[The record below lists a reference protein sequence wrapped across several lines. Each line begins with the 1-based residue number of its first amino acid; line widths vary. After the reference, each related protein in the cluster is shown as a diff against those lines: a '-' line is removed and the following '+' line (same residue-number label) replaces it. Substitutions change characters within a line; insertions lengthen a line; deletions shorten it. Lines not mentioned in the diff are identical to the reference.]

1 MKIVRKDKVMVITG
15 RDKGKTGEVIAVL
28 PKTNQVVV
36 EGVNVA
42 KRHTKPS
49 QAQPKG
55 GILEVTKPIDA
66 SKVMVLDPA
75 TNKPARVSYKQA
87 KGGKKERV
95 FKVSKF
101 KNAKTAKVTKAEQAV
116 AKGGKK

>member
-1 MKIVRKDKVMVITG
+1 MKIIKKDKVMVITG
-15 RDKGKTGEVIAVL
+15 RDKGKTGEVLAVL
-28 PKTNQVVV
+28 PAKNQVIV

-55 GILEVTKPIDA
+55 GIIDVTKPIDA
-66 SKVMVLDPA
+66 SKVMVIDPT
-75 TNKPARVSYKQA
+75 TNKPARVAYKTNQ
-87 KGGKKERV
+87 KGKKERI

-101 KNAKTAKVTKAEQAV
+101 KNAKVKKETT
-116 AKGGKK
+116 KGGKK

>member
-1 MKIVRKDKVMVITG
+1 MKIIKKDKVMVIAG
-15 RDKGKTGEVIAVL
+15 RDKGKSGEVLAVL

-36 EGVNVA
+36 EGINVA

-49 QAQPKG
+49 QTQPKG
-55 GILEVTKPIDA
+55 GILEITKPIDA
-66 SKVMVLDPA
+66 SKVMVLDP
-75 TNKPARVSYKQA
+75 TSGKPARVAYKQA

-101 KNAKTAKVTKAEQAV
+101 KNAKTVKPKKET

>member
-1 MKIVRKDKVMVITG
+1 MKIVKKDKVIVITG
-15 RDKGKTGEVIAVL
+15 RDKGKIGEVMAVL

-36 EGVNVA
+36 AGVNVA

-55 GILEVTKPIDA
+55 GIIELTKPIDA

-75 TNKPARVSYKQA
+75 SGKPARVAYKQS

-101 KNAKTAKVTKAEQAV
+101 KNAKAKPKAV
-116 AKGGKK
+116 AKDGKK